1 MRINDYFDNV
11 YLLNLHK
18 RKERLEKSAQKLN
31 QLEVKFDIFNGCDGS
46 VLNHLWQK
54 LGNTNFSNPRYLGCA
69 ISHLSIYQDAL
80 ESGYNKILIIEDDNL
95 IHHNIQH
102 LFDSFT
108 IPNFNDLIYFGYIP
122 LNDDITMWTYEITY
136 QSHNAIDTNF
146 FKCRNLWGLF
156 AYGITKELIEETL
169 SVYNQ
174 EFPMELDR
182 YFVTQIQPRGGSIA
196 SVPQLFCCDD
206 DILSDNTGWSEHLST
221 KSIDYRFSSRQDYI

>member
-1 MRINDYFDNV
+1 
-11 YLLNLHK
+11 
-18 RKERLEKSAQKLN
+18 
-31 QLEVKFDIFNGCDGS
+31 
-46 VLNHLWQK
+46 
-54 LGNTNFSNPRYLGCA
+54 
-69 ISHLSIYQDAL
+69 
-80 ESGYNKILIIEDDNL
+80 
-95 IHHNIQH
+95 
-102 LFDSFT
+102 
-108 IPNFNDLIYFGYIP
+108 
-122 LNDDITMWTYEITY
+122 MWTYEITY

-221 KSIDYRFSSRQDYI
+221 KSIDAKFSSRQDYI